1 MPRPTT
7 RPSLKRVLS
16 VLILAGALCGCAQMD
31 ELLRGQRASIN
42 DDPATVPGAPDTDT
56 YVQELYTLANGD
68 PATQTEILADAETT
82 ASLTPNPSSRL
93 RLALVLATPGH
104 VETDPDRAQD
114 ILRDLLSQ
122 TELLTTGEI
131 ALATVH
137 LRSVEQRLM
146 LSQETARL
154 REQSSRTADTEQRAV
169 EQRLARVEAE
179 NRELRKSLAEAEQKL
194 EAITTIE
201 RSIREQTENGSN
213 QQ

>member
-1 MPRPTT
+1 MLQRA
-7 RPSLKRVLS
+7 LS
-16 VLILAGALCGCAQMD
+16 VVLLTTALNGCAQMD
-31 ELLRGQRASIN
+31 ELLRGQRANVS
-42 DDPATVPGAPDTDT
+42 DDPAAATGAPDTDT
-56 YVQELYTLANGD
+56 YVQELYALANGD

-82 ASLTPNPSSRL
+82 AALTPNPSSRL

-104 VETDPDRAQD
+104 AETDEDRAQD

-122 TELLTTGEI
+122 TELLTSGEI

-179 NRELRKSLAEAEQKL
+179 NRDLRKSLAEAEQKL

-201 RSIREQTENGSN
+201 RSIREQTENGNN